1 MGKNIA
7 CPLLRMSLPTIV
19 ENLAAPNALPSGKL
33 PAAFLHRLLAQY
45 VSSEAG
51 VELGAGVGRDAAVIA
66 CSDRLL
72 IAKTDPITFVTEN
85 IGHYVVQV
93 NANDIACMGGEP
105 KWFMATLLFPDHK
118 TEEAQVEEIFRQISR
133 ACATH
138 AIAWCGG
145 HTEITATVT
154 QPLVIGMMFGEAPRS
169 RRYAPARIE
178 PGDHILLTKG
188 LAVEATAII
197 GKHKAAALAEIFATD
212 FASHCQNFLFEPGI
226 SVLAA
231 AKLAWEVAGI
241 HALHDPTEG
250 GLANAVHELL
260 EEKKLGVEIYG
271 AQVLLLPETKLLCEH
286 FALDPLGLIAS
297 GALLV
302 VGQAGAC
309 EELLQKYHA
318 ANIPA
323 AMIGRVLD
331 EGEERW
337 LLEDNEKQA
346 LPRFSRDEILR
357 VLD

>member
-1 MGKNIA
+1 
-7 CPLLRMSLPTIV
+7 MSLPTLA
-19 ENLAAPNALPSGKL
+19 ENTSAQSALPSGKL
-33 PAAFLHRLLAQY
+33 PAAFLQRLLAQY
-45 VSSEAG
+45 VPAQAG
-51 VELGAGVGRDAAVIA
+51 VELGAGIGRDAAIIA
-66 CSDRLL
+66 CSDRRL

-93 NANDIACMGGEP
+93 NANDVACMGGEP
-105 KWFMATLLFPDHK
+105 KWFMAALLFPEHK
-118 TEEAQVEEIFRQISR
+118 TEEAHVEEIFRQINR

-145 HTEITATVT
+145 HTEITAAVA
-154 QPLVIGMMFGEAPRS
+154 QPVVVGMMLGEAPLA
-169 RRYAPARIE
+169 RRFAPTRIE
-178 PGDHILLTKG
+178 PGDHILLAKG
-188 LAVEATAII
+188 LAAEATAII
-197 GKHKAAALAEIFATD
+197 GKHKAAALAEIFAAD
-212 FASHCQNFLFEPGI
+212 FAAHCQNFLFEPGI
-226 SVLAA
+226 SVLSE

-323 AMIGRVLD
+323 AIIGRVLD
-331 EGEERW
+331 EGEGRW
-337 LLEDNEKQA
+337 LVEDNERQT
-346 LPRFSRDEILR
+346 LPRFSHDEILR
-357 VLD
+357 VLA